1 MRKMFATAL
10 ALLLV
15 TATVAHGQ
23 QIGDTPPTDLTKVAT
38 GAAVFL
44 KLPVGAK
51 ALSLGGGGMAVLEDV
66 SALYWNPAG
75 IAKLDR
81 TTVGYNRA
89 DLYAGIT
96 HTFAGLVLPLGL
108 NSRLGISYIGLDSG
122 DMLVTTVQNPEGSG
136 DFFNVTNTA
145 IGLTFSQVL
154 TDRFT
159 LGITGKWVQEKIQ
172 RSIANAF
179 ALDIGSSFN
188 TGLLGTRIGMAIQNI
203 GPAMQMSGPD
213 LKFEWDPSS
222 DTDFDM
228 TAGMEPD
235 ARLDTF
241 EYDLPLMFRMGV
253 AVDVLGGI
261 STLVVNDMNR
271 VTAMMDI
278 EDAADMSARVGVS
291 LEYAWNETV
300 FARFGYRLRGKLSDQ
315 LGERLAGRYRET
327 FELAYGLGVLTTYS
341 GYIIQL
347 DYGIANYG
355 DLGSVNQM
363 FFSLG
368 F

>member
-1 MRKMFATAL
+1 MFATAL

-23 QIGDTPPTDLTKVAT
+23 QVGDTPPTDLTKVAT

-44 KLPVGAK
+44 KLPVGARPL
-51 ALSLGGGGMAVLEDV
+51 ALGGGGMAVLEDAT
-66 SALYWNPAG
+66 SLYWNPAG
-75 IAKLDR
+75 VAKIDR
-81 TTVGYNRA
+81 MTFGFNRA

-96 HTFAGLVLPLGL
+96 HTFAGLILPLGL
-108 NSRLGISYIGLDSG
+108 NSRLGVSYIGLNSG
-122 DMLVTTVQNPEGSG
+122 EMLVTSVENPEGSG
-136 DFFNVTNTA
+136 DFFDVTNTA
-145 IGLTFSQVL
+145 IGISYSQVL

-159 LGITGKWVQEKIQ
+159 LGVTAKWVQEKIQ
-172 RSIANAF
+172 RSVANGI

-188 TGLLGTRIGMAIQNI
+188 TGLLGTRIAMVIANI
-203 GPAMQMSGPD
+203 GPAMKMGGPD
-213 LKFEWDPSS
+213 LLFEWDPSS
-222 DTDFDM
+222 DTDFDL
-228 TAGMEPD
+228 TAGIEPD
-235 ARLDTF
+235 ARMDTF

-271 VTAMMDI
+271 VTAMIDL
-278 EDAADMSARVGVS
+278 EDAADFAARVGVS

-300 FARFGYRLRGKLSDQ
+300 FARLGYRLRGKLSDQ
-315 LGERLAGRYRET
+315 LGERLAGRYNET

-347 DYGIANYG
+347 DYGIGNYG
-355 DLGSVNQM
+355 DLGNVNQM